1 MSDKKAMWRGRVEAW
16 RASGTTAEAFAAEH
30 DFPVGTLRSWS
41 SRLGR
46 EQKRPSIP
54 VIRLARVV
62 PQPASPVP
70 EPRRGGIVIELAGVP
85 ARVLVEGRVDPQML
99 ATVLDVVRGG
109 AR

>member
-1 MSDKKAMWRGRVEAW
+1 MSDKKAVWRSRVDAW
-16 RASGTTAEAFAAEH
+16 RASGMTAEAFAAEH

-46 EQKRPSIP
+46 EEKRTSTP

-62 PQPASPVP
+62 RPPASPVSG
-70 EPRRGGIVIELAGVP
+70 PRHGGIVIELTGAP
-85 ARVLVEGRVDPQML
+85 ARVFVEGQVDRQML
-99 ATVLDVVRGG
+99 AIVLDVIRGG